1 MVILTSS
8 FVVWLE
14 ETKYPW
20 NPVKPTIDQTEKK
33 QMMASRIVASVK
45 ETQIDCL
52 ALECDIVNEVQ
63 SVSGYGI
70 KNDDDCFSIPV
81 SVKCRLQP
89 IVLPCKWVRNNNSP
103 IVF

>member
-1 MVILTSS
+1 MISWVLVILTSS

-52 ALECDIVNEVQ
+52 D
-63 SVSGYGI
+63 
-70 KNDDDCFSIPV
+70 
-81 SVKCRLQP
+81 
-89 IVLPCKWVRNNNSP
+89 
-103 IVF
+103 

>member
-1 MVILTSS
+1 M
-8 FVVWLE
+8 VWLE
-14 ETKYPW
+14 ATKYPW

-45 ETQIDCL
+45 ETQIDCF
-52 ALECDIVNEVQ
+52 AFECDIVNKDQ

-70 KNDDDCFSIPV
+70 KNDDDCFSILV
-81 SVKCRLQP
+81 SVKCRLQT
-89 IVLPCKWVRNNNSP
+89 IVLLCKWVRDNNSH